1 MSDLRLSTVAD
12 YARSLLIDA
21 MQNMLYKFL
30 LCLRQQ
36 GMAAYPDDTSRPRFT
51 NESNAQVLLKETHT
65 PRATIRCGLPQGSPR
80 IADPDPAFSRPFFF
94 LFSKRDFGY
103 KDGYGFLRATRFL
116 AACQDHVPVPG
127 KKRENEP
134 NEPPL
139 LPWPATLVAVSPT
152 TTPSKLKAPW
162 PLPLPL
168 PLPPPL
174 ALLRGRCPLT
184 AVSP

>member
-80 IADPDPAFSRPFFF
+80 IAAPDPAFSRPFFF
-94 LFSKRDFGY
+94 SSRKGTLDIKMVMASSGPH
-103 KDGYGFLRATRFL
+103 GSWQL
-116 AACQDHVPVPG
+116 ARTMYPCLARSAKTSQ
-127 KKRENEP
+127 
-134 NEPPL
+134 
-139 LPWPATLVAVSPT
+139 TSPHCFHGQ
-152 TTPSKLKAPW
+152 PRW
-162 PLPLPL
+162 
-168 PLPPPL
+168 
-174 ALLRGRCPLT
+174 
-184 AVSP
+184 